1 MVPVI
6 EESRPQGKY
15 AGRRKTAGIQRG
27 NVAVTTFETAAAWRK
42 GKPIALALCAGL
54 MAFGL
59 AGCETGA
66 SLFGSSSE
74 TPTAAVANQPP
85 ASNQPAKIAIAP
97 VIGPPKSVSAA
108 LQTQLSAALEKRNI
122 RVAKT
127 PQDKA
132 PYTLRGYVVSAKEKS
147 GAKTRVSYIWDV
159 TDSTGKGVHR
169 FTGEEVATSGK
180 SADPWAAI
188 TPKVLETISA
198 KTVGS
203 VTAWLPTQAAAPAVA
218 SAAPLVKTASAKR
231 STAAALPPPTSGPVT
246 GSINRTGSLSTVVP
260 SIAGAPGDGGKSLRS
275 ALQREL
281 QRSGVK
287 LAAASSAQTY
297 TVQGRVKMGPGKNGK
312 QPITIDWDVK
322 DPSGKKLGTVSQKN
336 EVPQGSLDGAW
347 GKTADAAAAAAAQ
360 GILKLLPKSK
370 TASVN

>member
-66 SLFGSSSE
+66 TLFGSSSE

>member
-1 MVPVI
+1 M
-6 EESRPQGKY
+6 
-15 AGRRKTAGIQRG
+15 
-27 NVAVTTFETAAAWRK
+27 TTFETAAAWRK

-54 MAFGL
+54 IAFGL

-74 TPTAAVANQPP
+74 TPTAAVANPPP

-97 VIGPPKSVSAA
+97 VIGPPQSVSAA

-127 PQDKA
+127 PGNKA
-132 PYTLRGYVVSAKEKS
+132 EYTLRGYVVSAKEKK

-159 TDSTGKGVHR
+159 TNSTGKGVHR

-180 SADPWAAI
+180 SADPWAAV
-188 TPKVLETISA
+188 TPKVLEMITT

-203 VTAWLPTQAAAPAVA
+203 VTTWLPAQ
-218 SAAPLVKTASAKR
+218 SAAPLVASTPGNAQLVKTAAAKPSATASASKP
-231 STAAALPPPTSGPVT
+231 AAGPVT
-246 GSINRTGSLSTVVP
+246 GSIGRTGALRTVVP
-260 SIAGAPGDGGKSLRS
+260 NVTGAPGDGSKSLSS

-287 LAAASSAQTY
+287 LASVASADTY
-297 TVQGRVKMGPGKNGK
+297 TVQGRVKLGPGKNGK
-312 QPITIDWDVK
+312 QPITIDWEVK
-322 DPSGKKLGTVSQKN
+322 DPGGKNLGTVSQKN
-336 EVPQGSLDGAW
+336 DVPQGSLDGAW

-360 GILKLLPKSK
+360 GILKLLPKAK
-370 TASVN
+370 TASAN

>member
-1 MVPVI
+1 
-6 EESRPQGKY
+6 
-15 AGRRKTAGIQRG
+15 
-27 NVAVTTFETAAAWRK
+27 VTTFETAAAWRK

-66 SLFGSSSE
+66 TLFGSSSE

-85 ASNQPAKIAIAP
+85 ASNQSAKIAIAP
-97 VIGPPKSVSAA
+97 VIGPPQSVSAA

-132 PYTLRGYVVSAKEKS
+132 PYTLRGYVVSAKEKG

-180 SADPWAAI
+180 SADSWAAI
-188 TPKVLETISA
+188 TPKVLETITA

-218 SAAPLVKTASAKR
+218 SAPSGAPLVKTASVKP
-231 STAAALPPPTSGPVT
+231 STSAALPAPTSGPVT
-246 GSINRTGSLSTVVP
+246 GSINRAGSLSTVVP

-275 ALQREL
+275 AIQREL

-297 TVQGRVKMGPGKNGK
+297 TVQGRVKLGPGKNGK

-360 GILKLLPKSK
+360 GILKLLPKAK